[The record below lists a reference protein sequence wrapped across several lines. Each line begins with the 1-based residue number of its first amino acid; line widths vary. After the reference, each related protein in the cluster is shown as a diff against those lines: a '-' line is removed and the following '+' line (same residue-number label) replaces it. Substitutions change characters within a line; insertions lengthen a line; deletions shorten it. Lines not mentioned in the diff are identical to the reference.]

1 MNCTRNLTLAAL
13 LAPALAA
20 ALAPADKVA
29 FHPEAGSKLT
39 RTYAIKNNFSLD
51 DFSMSMD
58 GKPLPMDIEMEMDMS
73 VALDIAVSD
82 QFVSLAAGKP
92 KELLRSFDKLATAGS
107 FSIKMPMMPDGG
119 MEKSITGTSELEGK
133 TVKFTWNED
142 GGKYDVAYKE
152 GEGDAK
158 LLEHLDEDMDLRA
171 LLPTKDVS
179 DGDAWDI
186 PVKSFRAI
194 LAPGGN
200 LGIKPKAEK
209 GEEGM
214 GMMPGMDNF
223 GDMAA
228 MLGETFDGEAKGEYK
243 GTREVDG
250 VTVGVIHLT
259 LKMKSSNDMSE
270 IVKQAIPELPEGVG
284 KLDIDHV
291 DVDADIEGE
300 GTLLWNLAAGHVQ
313 SLELTGKMK
322 MAMETG
328 LAISAQG
335 RDMNMEQSMTM
346 SGTLSNTLTVS
357 KN

>member
-1 MNCTRNLTLAAL
+1 MNRTRTLTLTAL

-39 RTYAIKNNFSLD
+39 RTYALKNNFSLD

-58 GKPLPMDIEMEMDMS
+58 GKPLPMDLEMEMDMS
-73 VALDIAVSD
+73 VGLDITVSD
-82 QFVSLAAGKP
+82 QFVALGAGRP
-92 KELLRSFDKLATAGS
+92 KELVRNYDKLATAGS

-119 MEKSITGTSELEGK
+119 MDKSITGSSELEGK
-133 TVKFTWNED
+133 AVKFTWNEE
-142 GGKYDVAYKE
+142 GKKFDVAYKE

-158 LLEHLDEDMDLRA
+158 LLEHLEEDMDLRG
-171 LLPTKDVS
+171 LLPEKEVS
-179 DGDAWDI
+179 SGDTWDI

-209 GEEGM
+209 EEEGM

-223 GDMAA
+223 GDMAS
-228 MLGETFDGEAKGEYK
+228 MLGDTFEGEGKGEYK

-270 IVKQAIPELPEGVG
+270 IVKKAVPELPEGVG

-300 GTLLWNLAAGHVQ
+300 GTLLWNIAGGHVQ
-313 SLELTGKMK
+313 SLEMSGKMK

-335 RDMNMEQSMTM
+335 RDMNMEQSMSM
-346 SGTLSNTLTVS
+346 SGTISNTLAVS